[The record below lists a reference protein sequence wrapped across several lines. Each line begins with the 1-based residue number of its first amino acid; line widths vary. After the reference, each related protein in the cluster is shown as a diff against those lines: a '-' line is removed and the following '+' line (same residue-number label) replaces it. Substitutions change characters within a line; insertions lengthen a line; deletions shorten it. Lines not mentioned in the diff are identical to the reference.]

1 MNTRTMAFACAAAV
15 CGAAFAAE
23 EAESTGWEYTPNQF
37 RYVGKEAAAYIMEK
51 GICLEE
57 FLDAYARA
65 KEQQLNE

>member
-1 MNTRTMAFACAAAV
+1 
-15 CGAAFAAE
+15 
-23 EAESTGWEYTPNQF
+23 
-37 RYVGKEAAAYIMEK
+37 VGKEAAAYIMEK